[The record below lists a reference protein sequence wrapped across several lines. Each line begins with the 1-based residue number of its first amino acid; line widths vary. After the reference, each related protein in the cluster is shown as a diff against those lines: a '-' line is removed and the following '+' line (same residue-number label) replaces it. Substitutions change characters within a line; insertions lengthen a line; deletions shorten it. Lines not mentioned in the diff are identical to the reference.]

1 MQDAFDQSFRAA
13 AEVEDTSGSWDTR
26 RWAVERKAA
35 AEASL
40 RRSFEQMGLDMP
52 GLSLPYPEL
61 EQDLTTLALPLSVA
75 PVGGATADTSSG
87 EGFKMGQWQWG
98 RS

>member
-13 AEVEDTSGSWDTR
+13 AEVEDPTGSWDNR

-40 RRSFEQMGLDMP
+40 KESFEQIGFDLP
-52 GLSLPYPEL
+52 GLSLPYPQL

-75 PVGGATADTSSG
+75 PVGGATADNG
-87 EGFKMGQWQWG
+87 EGFKQGWQWG
-98 RS
+98 R